1 MSKELGKNILFFVD
15 VLKVI
20 NENAGSESGFGYISQ
35 RYGSADL
42 DLNQNFMD
50 PQH

>member
-15 VLKVI
+15 VLKVT
-20 NENAGSESGFGYISQ
+20 NENAGSGFGYISQ

-42 DLNQNFMD
+42 DLYQNFMD